1 MSVIRKIYQKF
12 YSKCPPVVKGGLTGL
27 VVKMPGK
34 PSVKPCS
41 VPVSERFPNGYKG
54 ALIISADYEMA
65 WAWSYAKTRVDP
77 VKMALQGG
85 TGVGNGT
92 SVRIV
97 GT

>member
-1 MSVIRKIYQKF
+1 VKIAKKLYRNL
-12 YSKCPPVVKGGLTGL
+12 YSKCPPSVKGRLTGL
-27 VVKMPGK
+27 VSRLPGK